1 LYYEEKE
8 KMKINKISIKYK
20 ILLLVTIGIILL
32 TGGIIFRIQGVASS
46 EVNQAAV
53 VKAVLDLELAMRLSI
68 QSFRV
73 NGSSEDL
80 TELAKELSVLIKRF
94 RVK

>member
-1 LYYEEKE
+1 
-8 KMKINKISIKYK
+8 
-20 ILLLVTIGIILL
+20 
-32 TGGIIFRIQGVASS
+32 
-46 EVNQAAV
+46 V